1 MGTKSA
7 CKSCRAQITIAGRLS
22 GILVG
27 GSCVLGGACANFT
40 WNCSDIYRLAR
51 RGVTMQNDSSS
62 CTRRTADSDA
72 LAAASTRDREPGAG
86 LSSERN
92 LQRAPKRAKRARVL
106 SRNRHH
112 CDRGHET
119 SGQPPPAWSSTD
131 ECRPPAVLE
140 YYENDTCGEGG
151 KL

>member
-1 MGTKSA
+1 
-7 CKSCRAQITIAGRLS
+7 
-22 GILVG
+22 
-27 GSCVLGGACANFT
+27 
-40 WNCSDIYRLAR
+40 
-51 RGVTMQNDSSS
+51 MQNDLSS

-72 LAAASTRDREPGAG
+72 LAAASTSDGEPGAG
-86 LSSERN
+86 LLSERN
-92 LQRAPKRAKRARVL
+92 LQRAPRRAKRARVL

-112 CDRGHET
+112 RDSGHET
-119 SGQPPPAWSSTD
+119 SGQPPPAWSSSTD